1 MSSHEGSIDANEA
14 TRLLKDILHLG
25 KSPSAPS
32 EGVEANG
39 GLDEAAGGGGDPTD
53 GMAAGGNLLESI
65 FRSSQENQQEIQQ
78 SQQQICLLDN
88 EEDVSVDVCGK
99 EVQVVVSRM
108 HGNAS
113 SNRVKIKNVVDYSW
127 ELKYNYGKHICLHMS
142 GAYLAYALRAA
153 NSSAGVVRVLNLKT
167 GQRLLVKGFRGPIQD
182 MAFAWLAT
190 TVMLAVVDVY
200 GTLCVYS
207 IDNDTSSTLLF
218 KVERPPDE
226 VPSEYRRVVWCPY
239 VPDDGSRG
247 GNSAEDDNSKVLVA
261 TNLEEAEVWNVGC
274 IVAEYGMRT
283 LTVPEVRI
291 GLQRIIEHTKPII
304 DAAFAPDGTALATA
318 GADGQVRF
326 FQVYMQEPDA
336 SPRCLHQWCPH
347 NEKPVTCLF
356 FLDNM
361 KACNPETQF
370 WKYALT
376 GTDHNTELKL
386 WSCETWACLQTIRF
400 IVSPVDRDL
409 LPAFKVEID
418 PTACYVVL
426 SDVHRKVVYVGQLQ
440 LDNKAELVSLALFPV
455 TLPVLSFAVVE
466 AVRCRYKPSTD
477 TEHVDRLDAESEEAD
492 SADEERTF
500 AKTQEGTMVRLYWMT
515 TKSIQACHIVYPL
528 TASSALSSAVS
539 LGTLSQNSTVSGCT
553 DHLSDVSAD
562 ADDDEKAGQ
571 NKHDADVPSQ
581 KGKVHGDDDSSGFA
595 EGKVLLKPSD
605 FVSPSNSSTAFNPCT
620 AAAST
625 NTDPLPPTTSPCVR
639 NTSTP
644 VPGELC
650 CNPMPGSLAS
660 PGAASGV
667 LDLSRKGV
675 GGDAAVAKAATTN
688 GDCELSDPPQ
698 RKLSQRSTASSSSQ
712 EVADIMAPSEML
724 ANADETH
731 PGETE
736 AAAHEPSLLTPP
748 ASEGQEVG
756 DAGWPRPPEKTEG
769 FHVAPTTT
777 TVCDQEVGA
786 DPLEQDQNS
795 AHALSRLEL
804 LISQHLEENNALTQT
819 VGTLSS
825 QLREDH
831 AQLQKLQEWQS
842 HEKDLVSSLLAECKA
857 NRTSFARLENA
868 ISKLTELQKVGVEKQ
883 STMVAQSLD
892 AMLGINLEKFIANEF
907 KITVVPSIVKI
918 IDLTRCEIS
927 GRLETTEALIK
938 ESTIKAVKSKAMFDA
953 VAQATSTSIQS
964 HVETTCR
971 DILENVLMPSLDR
984 LCHSLFSQLGEIF
997 QKGTREF
1004 LHQAQEHIDKHNQ
1017 EQVAEAMKK
1026 VQSDVERSLQ
1036 TFLRDHQAA
1045 LVPPDFRAP
1054 FDEAVNNALQGL
1066 ETGLLQALTGQQEKL
1081 MNSLKEE
1088 MHGVLKES
1096 VAAAVAE
1103 GAASRSKMATP
1114 VPFADPHLLLQQI
1127 TLLMRQGQYNM
1138 AFQQALSVADL
1149 ATVVSTCE
1157 MVSPTSIFG
1166 QHPCPLQQPVLLS
1179 LIQQL
1184 CADLSSSSEIKLK
1197 YLEEA
1202 VLSLD
1207 KENAITKEHMKVILS
1222 QLCLKLNN
1230 FIMGTA
1236 SHDLGR
1242 MARRLLMVT
1251 QSLLN
1256 S

>member
-644 VPGELC
+644 VP
-650 CNPMPGSLAS
+650 
-660 PGAASGV
+660 
-667 LDLSRKGV
+667 
-675 GGDAAVAKAATTN
+675 
-688 GDCELSDPPQ
+688 
-698 RKLSQRSTASSSSQ
+698 
-712 EVADIMAPSEML
+712 
-724 ANADETH
+724 ADETH

>member
-1 MSSHEGSIDANEA
+1 MQ
-14 TRLLKDILHLG
+14 R
-25 KSPSAPS
+25 SPYPYS

-644 VPGELC
+644 VP
-650 CNPMPGSLAS
+650 
-660 PGAASGV
+660 
-667 LDLSRKGV
+667 
-675 GGDAAVAKAATTN
+675 
-688 GDCELSDPPQ
+688 
-698 RKLSQRSTASSSSQ
+698 
-712 EVADIMAPSEML
+712 
-724 ANADETH
+724 ADETH

>member
-1 MSSHEGSIDANEA
+1 MQ
-14 TRLLKDILHLG
+14 R
-25 KSPSAPS
+25 SPYPYS

-644 VPGELC
+644 VPAGNSTDEEEEDDDELD
-650 CNPMPGSLAS
+650 PT
-660 PGAASGV
+660 
-667 LDLSRKGV
+667 LDYDS
-675 GGDAAVAKAATTN
+675 A
-688 GDCELSDPPQ
+688 
-698 RKLSQRSTASSSSQ
+698 
-712 EVADIMAPSEML
+712 
-724 ANADETH
+724 ADETH